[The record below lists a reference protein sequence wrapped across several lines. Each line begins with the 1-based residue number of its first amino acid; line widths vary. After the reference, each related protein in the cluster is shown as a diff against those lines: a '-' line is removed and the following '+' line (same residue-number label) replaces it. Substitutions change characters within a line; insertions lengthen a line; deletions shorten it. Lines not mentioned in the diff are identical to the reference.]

1 MKLKRITK
9 YIITV
14 VLAAAVTLCA
24 CERTAPRKE
33 TETVSEATY
42 AATVTAA
49 EDTSAAE
56 TIPPAQTPGMQSTT
70 GSGETERVTES
81 TAEEKTPFSTDMVIT
96 NLNIKHG
103 AEGLDKVASAIRE
116 VSPDIMGLEEVDVNC
131 SRSGCVDEPAELSRL
146 TGLPYHAFSKAISL
160 GNGEYGTAILSRYPI
175 VSYETVKFDSGR
187 NEGRSVGHAV
197 INVEGLL
204 FDVFVTHL
212 SFEDRDVRKD
222 QMKTIA
228 AILAQCERY
237 VLTGDL
243 NCFDLEDI
251 SYLGAAYCVNR
262 PDRRYGTFYRYSS
275 FFPDNIAVSGEFTEL
290 SSGMSDTECSDHRL
304 LYAKFRF
311 TER

>member
-1 MKLKRITK
+1 MT
-9 YIITV
+9 
-14 VLAAAVTLCA
+14 LALCA
-24 CERTAPRKE
+24 CTAPAD
-33 TETVSEATY
+33 TF
-42 AATVTAA
+42 TAA
-49 EDTSAAE
+49 EDTAAD

-81 TAEEKTPFSTDMVIT
+81 TAEEKTPFSTDMVIA

-103 AEGLDKVASAIRE
+103 AEGLDKVAGTIRE
-116 VSPDIMGLEEVDVNC
+116 VSPDIIGLEEVDVNC

-160 GNGEYGTAILSRYPI
+160 GDGEYGAAILSRYPI
-175 VSYETVKFDSGR
+175 VSYETVKLDSGR

-212 SFEDRDVRKD
+212 SYEDRDVRKG

-228 AILAQCERY
+228 AMLAQCERY

-275 FFPDNIAVSGEFTEL
+275 FFPDNIAVSGEFAEL

>member
-1 MKLKRITK
+1 MT
-9 YIITV
+9 
-14 VLAAAVTLCA
+14 LALCA
-24 CERTAPRKE
+24 CTAPADTFTAAEYTEDPGTDRDNAPKLTTGTQSVTGSDETERETELETERE
-33 TETVSEATY
+33 TET
-42 AATVTAA
+42 AA
-49 EDTSAAE
+49 E
-56 TIPPAQTPGMQSTT
+56 
-70 GSGETERVTES
+70 
-81 TAEEKTPFSTDMVIT
+81 EEKTPFSTDMVIA

-103 AEGLDKVASAIRE
+103 SEGLDKVAGAIRE
-116 VSPDIMGLEEVDVNC
+116 VSPDIIGLEEVDVNC

-160 GNGEYGTAILSRYPI
+160 GDGEYGTAILSRYPI
-175 VSYETVKFDSGR
+175 VSYETVKLDSGR

-197 INVEGLL
+197 VNIEGLL

-212 SFEDRDVRKD
+212 SYEDRDVRKG

-228 AILAQCERY
+228 AMLAQCERY